1 MGVFSRLLSARI
13 GASEAARLAETIS
26 VGLLGCG
33 TVGTGILRI
42 LAENRADIVARLGA
56 HIEVTKI
63 LVRDPDKERD
73 ASIPRALLTTRLE
86 DVLATRPQVVVEV
99 LGGYEPA
106 RSYTLAALAAGCHIV
121 TANKAVLARHGAEI
135 FRAADEV
142 EKDVIFEASV
152 GGGIPII
159 RTLREGLAADRIDSI
174 HAIINGTSNYMLTG
188 MSRGAAYADVLAE
201 AQAKGYAEADPT
213 MDVGGY
219 DAAQKLSILIAVSF
233 GADIPF
239 DRITT
244 EGIERLRPQDFVFAR
259 QFGYAVKPLA
269 VAKAHAAKSPEGER
283 TIEARVAPHLIP
295 MDAMLAHADGVFNA
309 VRVHSNAVGPVLF
322 YGQGAGMLPTAAAV
336 VSDIIEAARNIEAGM
351 YGRLPHLAFHK
362 ELVRPTRVA
371 RAAESECPFYLRFTV
386 RDEPGVLAQLTTI
399 LGAHGIS
406 IRKMVQD
413 HYEPGRPVPVVLLT
427 HTAKEGSV
435 RAALMGID
443 ALPFVTEPTCYL
455 RVEDIQ

>member
-1 MGVFSRLLSARI
+1 MSSDHI
-13 GASEAARLAETIS
+13 K

-42 LAENRADIVARLGA
+42 LTENRSDIVARLGSD
-56 HIEVTKI
+56 IEVTAI
-63 LVRDPDKERD
+63 LVRDPDRERD
-73 ASIPRALLTTRLE
+73 PIIPRALLTT
-86 DVLATRPQVVVEV
+86 DPQKVIESGAKIIVEV

-106 RSYTLAALAAGCHIV
+106 RTYMLAALAAGCHVV
-121 TANKAVLARHGAEI
+121 TANKALLAKHGAEI

-188 MSRGAAYADVLAE
+188 MSSRGAAYSDVLAE

-213 MDVGGY
+213 MDVGGF
-219 DAAQKLSILIAVSF
+219 DAAQKLSILISVSF

-239 DRITT
+239 DQITT
-244 EGIERLRPQDFVFAR
+244 EGIEGLTPADFAFAR

-269 VAKAHAAKSPEGER
+269 VAKAHLPEDGDDPAAV
-283 TIEARVAPHLIP
+283 TLIEARVAPHLIP
-295 MDAMLAHADGVFNA
+295 SDSMLAHTNGVFNA
-309 VRVHSNAVGPVLF
+309 VRVTSHALGPVLF
-322 YGQGAGMLPTAAAV
+322 YGKGAGMMPTAAAV
-336 VSDIIEAARNIEAGM
+336 VSDIIEAARNIMGDT

-362 ELVRPTRVA
+362 ELVRPTRLQPA
-371 RAAESECPFYLRFTV
+371 DDAFCPFYLRFTV
-386 RDEPGVLAQLTTI
+386 RDEPGVLAQLTTA
-399 LGAHGIS
+399 LGAERIS

-413 HYEPGRPVPVVLLT
+413 QYEPGLPVPVVLLT
-427 HTAKEGSV
+427 HQAREGSV
-435 RAALMGID
+435 KRALAVID
-443 ALPFVTEPTCYL
+443 SLPFVTEPTCYL
-455 RVEDIQ
+455 RVEDIR